1 MKTISEL
8 NLGFIDAENYSKRNN
23 KKMFN
28 DIFVKNAFLDKI
40 LEPNRYFLI
49 GEKGTGKTAYSVF
62 LGNNDYKNNKTILR
76 FISSTEYER
85 FYTLKKMKHLE
96 LSDFVSIWKV
106 ILLLILSQSVIDD
119 SKIVSNFRH
128 SKLQDLKK
136 AIDSYYLNAFTPEIM
151 NALRFIDES
160 GYAAKLLNKYI
171 ELGGSSKETT
181 EFSEHRFQM
190 NLLYI
195 ERQFSE
201 TIKKIKLSKNVNI
214 FIDGIDI
221 RPDTIPYEDYIQCI
235 RGLASACWQL
245 NTDLF
250 QNVRDSKGHFKIVLL
265 LRPDIYSVL
274 NLQNS
279 ANKLSDNSVFL
290 DWRTTYTEYQNSNLY
305 DVSKKI
311 LEYEQENVDLHDI
324 WEEYFQWK
332 FPTTNKSREYDTA
345 FMNFLKISLSRPR
358 DIIKILQLLQDQMNR
373 SKLGNNCEFSQEIY
387 ESDEFQNSF
396 SEYFMSALKDQLSF
410 YYNSENFE
418 IFVKFFDYFKKRD
431 FEFKEFQEKHGKLL
445 EYINSKGSAI
455 PEFIDDEK
463 KFLQLLYDSNVI
475 AAIDNAGQKNE
486 FYHFS
491 YREKSISNI
500 SPKVPISEEVTY
512 RFHYG
517 LYKKANLGRF

>member
-279 ANKLSDNSVFL
+279 ANKLSD
-290 DWRTTYTEYQNSNLY
+290 TLY
-305 DVSKKI
+305 
-311 LEYEQENVDLHDI
+311 
-324 WEEYFQWK
+324 F
-332 FPTTNKSREYDTA
+332 
-345 FMNFLKISLSRPR
+345 
-358 DIIKILQLLQDQMNR
+358 
-373 SKLGNNCEFSQEIY
+373 
-387 ESDEFQNSF
+387 
-396 SEYFMSALKDQLSF
+396 
-410 YYNSENFE
+410 
-418 IFVKFFDYFKKRD
+418 
-431 FEFKEFQEKHGKLL
+431 
-445 EYINSKGSAI
+445 
-455 PEFIDDEK
+455 
-463 KFLQLLYDSNVI
+463 
-475 AAIDNAGQKNE
+475 
-486 FYHFS
+486 
-491 YREKSISNI
+491 
-500 SPKVPISEEVTY
+500 
-512 RFHYG
+512 
-517 LYKKANLGRF
+517 